1 MHQPR
6 VSLIIPVY
14 NSEKYL
20 DRCIESVSN
29 QTYKETE
36 IILVDDGSTDS
47 SSAICDGWAKK
58 DGRIKVV
65 HKSNEGAGL
74 ARNSGLDVATG
85 EYLLFI
91 DSDDYI
97 QPETVEKCIKA
108 ALANNSEIILFG
120 RADVLQNGDIKN
132 NQIKTDKFFYEGTE
146 VTEDL
151 LSSLCVRSK
160 GFGFGV
166 VAKMLKM
173 SAVKDCKVRF
183 CSERE
188 VLSED
193 ALFLAEYFACVKRA
207 TIVPEYLYMCVIHG
221 DSLSNRVNPDFQTQ
235 NNVFLKKIREICKQC
250 GYSQNVKTHLEA
262 RYLSYALAGI
272 KQLAVSGKS
281 HKENIARIK
290 QLLGDKELSSVL
302 TDETISF
309 CSSAGVLFWRLFRL
323 RCALLCY
330 ILIKLKEQK

>member
-1 MHQPR
+1 MYQPR
-6 VSLIIPVY
+6 VSIVVPVY

-20 DRCIESVSN
+20 GRCIESAVN
-29 QTYKETE
+29 QIYKETE

-47 SSAICDGWAKK
+47 SGAICDGWAKK
-58 DGRIKVV
+58 DSRIKVV

-74 ARNSGLDVATG
+74 ARNSGLDAATG
-85 EYLLFI
+85 EYVLFV

-97 QPETVEKCIKA
+97 LPEAVQKCVEA
-108 ALANNSEIILFG
+108 AIRDNSEIVLYG
-120 RADVLQNGDIKN
+120 RADVLKNGEIKEKP
-132 NQIKTDKFFYEGTE
+132 IKTDKLFYEVSD

-151 LSSLCVRSK
+151 LSSLCVHSK

-173 SAVKDCKVRF
+173 SAIRDSGVRF

-193 ALFLAEYFACVKRA
+193 VLFLAEYFACIKRA
-207 TIVPEYLYMCVIHG
+207 TIVPEHLYMCVIHG
-221 DSLSNRVNPDFQTQ
+221 DSLSNRVNPDFQKQ
-235 NNVFLKKIREICKQC
+235 NNIFLKKIRDICERC

-272 KQLAVSGKS
+272 KQLAVSGKT
-281 HKENIARIK
+281 HKENIEGIK
-290 QLLGDKELSSVL
+290 QLFGDEELRSVL
-302 TDETISF
+302 RNEVISLN
-309 CSSAGVLFWRLFRL
+309 SSAFAVFWKLFRL
-323 RCALLCY
+323 RRALLCY
-330 ILIKLKEQK
+330 MLIKLKEHK